1 MSSAVS
7 DLCGVI
13 IVGARGPLKIP
24 KYLQAVPDGKAADT
38 LAERVAPSAPPKP
51 PGFPADVE
59 LVELW
64 DTIVPELDRAG
75 LLTRAD
81 GPTVELALRHFLA
94 ARKAGDALFGG
105 EVVIDDPAH
114 GGQKKN
120 PAGAEMRAQ
129 SQLFLEFAKQ
139 LGMSFA
145 SRARIPTN
153 EPSTNA
159 SNPFA

>member
-1 MSSAVS
+1 M
-7 DLCGVI
+7 GT
-13 IVGARGPLKIP
+13 RGPLKIP
-24 KYLQAVPDGKAADT
+24 KYLQAVPDAEAAGT
-38 LAERVAPSAPPKP
+38 VAEKVTPSAPPKP
-51 PGFPADVE
+51 PGFPDDEE
-59 LVELW
+59 LAELW

-94 ARKAGDALFGG
+94 ARKAGDALSAG
-105 EVVIDDPAH
+105 EVVIGDPAH

-145 SRARIPTN
+145 SRARIPATDQ
-153 EPSTNA
+153 PGRGTG
-159 SNPFA
+159 NPFA

>member
-1 MSSAVS
+1 M
-7 DLCGVI
+7 
-13 IVGARGPLKIP
+13 GARGPLKIP
-24 KYLQAVPDGKAADT
+24 KYLQAVPNGEAAGT
-38 LAERVAPSAPPKP
+38 VAERVTPSAPDPP
-51 PGFPADVE
+51 PGFPEDPD
-59 LVELW
+59 LRQLW

-75 LLTRAD
+75 LLTKAD

-94 ARKAGDALFGG
+94 ARKAGDALLDGD
-105 EVVIDDPAH
+105 VVIDDAAH

-145 SRARIPTN
+145 SRARIPSK
-153 EPSTNA
+153 EDPVKGA

>member
-1 MSSAVS
+1 VS
-7 DLCGVI
+7 GV
-13 IVGARGPLKIP
+13 GQRGVLKIP
-24 KYLQAVPDGKAADT
+24 KYLQAVPGGEAAGT
-38 LAERVAPSAPPKP
+38 VAERVQPRAPERP
-51 PGFPADVE
+51 PGFPDDPE
-59 LVELW
+59 LCELW
-64 DTIVPELDRAG
+64 DTLVPELDRAG

-94 ARKAGDALFGG
+94 ARKASDALANG
-105 EVVIDDPAH
+105 EVVIADPAH
-114 GGQKKN
+114 GGMKKN

-145 SRARIPTN
+145 SRARIPAPDGGTAG
-153 EPSTNA
+153 A